1 MRRNT
6 SENPPCPYCGYRLIK
21 NGKKKLKYKT
31 VQQYYCKRCK
41 KSISDNKPKHFTFPL
56 VAIKSAVRLRIEG
69 LSLERIRKV
78 INRTFHVLI
87 KSKTTIHY
95 WSNWFLIACAAI
107 FPKLGKLLHMD
118 DTQVKT
124 WKNSEKFYFFAIK
137 DSRTKLIVGWSLS
150 KRRNSDAAAAALDS
164 AKQRFL
170 PTYEPE
176 KIRTDSFKGYRPAIV
191 KVFKHRVKHER
202 IKSFK
207 EHSNNM
213 IEEFFRNKHRWPRF
227 RSIESMKRFL
237 ENWINAHNNE
247 ILERLKEEGKILLKI
262 IMLILNGTE
271 PKLREKE

>member
-1 MRRNT
+1 MHAQRFSHTWGN
-6 SENPPCPYCGYRLIK
+6 C
-21 NGKKKLKYKT
+21 
-31 VQQYYCKRCK
+31 
-41 KSISDNKPKHFTFPL
+41 FPL
-56 VAIKSAVRLRIEG
+56 
-69 LSLERIRKV
+69 
-78 INRTFHVLI
+78 
-87 KSKTTIHY
+87 
-95 WSNWFLIACAAI
+95 
-107 FPKLGKLLHMD
+107 D

-164 AKQRFL
+164 AKQKFL

-262 IMLILNGTE
+262 IMLILNGTQ
-271 PKLREKE
+271 PPS